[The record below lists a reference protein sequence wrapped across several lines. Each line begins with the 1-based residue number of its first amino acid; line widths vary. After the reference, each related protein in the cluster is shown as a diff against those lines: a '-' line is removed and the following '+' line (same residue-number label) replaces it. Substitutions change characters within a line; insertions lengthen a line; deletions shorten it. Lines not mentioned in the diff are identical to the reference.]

1 MISYTVLSDKTSR
14 ETHPKTGL
22 PVIHRTWVVLVSGVF
37 YYLSWLSCAPDH
49 ELPECMAFP
58 CDETG
63 HVDEWR
69 SLACCYCVNPHV
81 AFAEVMDQLLGI
93 EVA

>member
-1 MISYTVLSDKTSR
+1 MISCTVLSDKTSR

-22 PVIHRTWVVLVSGVF
+22 PIIHRTWVLLISGAF

-49 ELPECMAFP
+49 ELPECMAFA

-63 HVDEWR
+63 HVDEWL

-81 AFAEVMDQLLGI
+81 AFAEVMDQLLGL
-93 EVA
+93 EAA

>member
-22 PVIHRTWVVLVSGVF
+22 PIIHRTWVVLISGAF

-49 ELPECMAFP
+49 ELPECMAFA

-63 HVDEWR
+63 HVDE
-69 SLACCYCVNPHV
+69 
-81 AFAEVMDQLLGI
+81 
-93 EVA
+93 